1 MSSLSSGVSGNVNDI
16 PFRFLWSHKG
26 TGNHRKMEFQQNFT
40 EFHLSVP
47 FLVAGEDLRK
57 TELPA
62 KVPMI
67 SRLQS
72 HQP

>member
-26 TGNHRKMEFQQNFT
+26 TGNHRKMEFHKIPL
-40 EFHLSVP
+40 EFHLSIP
-47 FLVAGEDLRK
+47 FPVAGEDLWK

-62 KVPMI
+62 KLVAIMTE
-67 SRLQS
+67 R
-72 HQP
+72 